1 MSALLHDVG
10 KIGIEDAILTKPDAL
25 TDSEFAQMRAHPLK
39 GAAIVSPMK
48 RLRDVLPGI
57 RSHHENWTG
66 GGYPDGLSGEAIPL
80 IARII
85 AAADVFDAMTTHR
98 PYQRAMSL
106 DYVFNKMREL
116 ANRRLDP
123 RVVDAFFSAVQAG
136 DLIPLSQAEVA

>member
-1 MSALLHDVG
+1 
-10 KIGIEDAILTKPDAL
+10 
-25 TDSEFAQMRAHPLK
+25 
-39 GAAIVSPMK
+39 MK

-66 GGYPDGLSGEAIPL
+66 GGYPDGLAGEAIPL